1 LRLFVYQSYTDEL
14 LFKGDWA
21 FLRLFESAQ
30 INIQNRNS
38 MIARWKRNIQN
49 MIMLPYGVKVKF
61 SETVFPFGEKEF
73 FNINCPERIME
84 RDAGMRR
91 IVQNEID

>member
-1 LRLFVYQSYTDEL
+1 
-14 LFKGDWA
+14 
-21 FLRLFESAQ
+21 
-30 INIQNRNS
+30 
-38 MIARWKRNIQN
+38 M
-49 MIMLPYGVKVKF
+49 KVKF